1 MREDVMVQEDPV
13 ALLPPVVRYAVVAG
27 DGGSVVN
34 VIEAAEGF
42 VVEGATLVPDDGTAR
57 IGGVWDGAA
66 FLPPANEPVPVPRVI
81 TRRQLLIALAAAG
94 FISAEEALAAAQTGA
109 VPAAIAG
116 IFDLLPAGQALAAR
130 ITWAT
135 MTEVHREDPL
145 IAAIVAA
152 GVATAEQV
160 DELFR
165 VAAEM

>member
-1 MREDVMVQEDPV
+1 MTSTENGAMAQS
-13 ALLPPVVRYAVVAG
+13 AAIARYAVVAG
-27 DGGSVVN
+27 DEGVVVN
-34 VIEAAEGF
+34 IIEAAEGF
-42 VVEGATLVPDDGTAR
+42 VMEGATLVPDDGTAR

-81 TRRQLLIALAAAG
+81 SRRQLLIALAAAG

-109 VPAAIAG
+109 VPTAIAS
-116 IFDLLPAGQALAAR
+116 IFDLLPAEQALAAR

-135 MTEVHREDPL
+135 MTEVYREDQL

-152 GVATAEQV
+152 GVASTEQV

-165 VAAEM
+165 VAAAV

>member
-1 MREDVMVQEDPV
+1 MAQSV
-13 ALLPPVVRYAVVAG
+13 AIGRYAVVAE

-42 VVEGATLVPDDGTAR
+42 VMEGATLVPDDGTAR

-81 TRRQLLIALAAAG
+81 SRRQLLIALAAAG

-109 VPAAIAG
+109 VPTAIAS
-116 IFDLLPAGQALAAR
+116 IFDLLPAEQALAAR

-135 MTEVHREDPL
+135 MTEVYRQDPL
-145 IAAIVAA
+145 ITAIVAA
-152 GVATAEQV
+152 GVATTEQV

-165 VAAEM
+165 MAAEM

>member
-1 MREDVMVQEDPV
+1 VQEDTAAV
-13 ALLPPVVRYAVVAG
+13 LPPVARYAVVAG

-34 VIEAAEGF
+34 VIEAADGF
-42 VVEGATLVPDDGTAR
+42 VVEGATMVPDDGSAR

-66 FLPPANEPVPVPRVI
+66 FLPPAPGAVPVPGVI

-116 IFDLLPAGQALAAR
+116 IFDLLSAEEALAAR

-135 MTEVHREDPL
+135 MTEVYRQDPL

-165 VAAEM
+165 MAAGV